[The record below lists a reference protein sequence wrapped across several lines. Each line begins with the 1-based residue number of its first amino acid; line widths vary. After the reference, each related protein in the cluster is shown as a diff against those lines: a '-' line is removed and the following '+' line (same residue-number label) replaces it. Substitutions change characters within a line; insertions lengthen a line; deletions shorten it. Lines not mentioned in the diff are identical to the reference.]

1 MDYGLC
7 AQKKSLF
14 QVKECPGVMVK
25 WSNHLTMTMAKM
37 SKLLRSNGQN
47 WSFLTMT
54 MAKIEAEL
62 SNAGG
67 RTN

>member
-7 AQKKSLF
+7 ARKKSLF
-14 QVKECPGVMVK
+14 LVKECPGVMVK
-25 WSNHLTMTMAKM
+25 WSNHFDHDHGQNVKIA
-37 SKLLRSNGQN
+37 RSNGQN
-47 WSFLTMT
+47 RSFLTMT

-62 SNAGG
+62 CNAGG

>member
-7 AQKKSLF
+7 ARKKSLF
-14 QVKECPGVMVK
+14 LVKECPGVMV
-25 WSNHLTMTMAKM
+25 NGQIILTMTMAKM
-37 SKLLRSNGQN
+37 LKLLRSNGQN
-47 WSFLTMT
+47 RSFLTMT

-62 SNAGG
+62 CNAGG